1 MAQTKPPFMDF
12 DMSKFMD
19 PTKFM
24 DLSKIMAEYKLPGI
38 DMESVLAAQRKNIEA
53 LTAANQLA
61 VEGMQAVMRRQ
72 AEILRQTMEESS
84 SMMTEMLAAGTPE
97 DKIAKQ
103 ADILKAAFE
112 KALAN
117 MKELAEMVAK
127 SNTEAAEVLSNRM
140 KDNLEE
146 IKATMAKTMPKK

>member
-12 DMSKFMD
+12 DMTKFMD

-24 DLSKIMAEYKLPGI
+24 DLSKVMAEYKMPGV
-38 DMESVLAAQRKNIEA
+38 DMESVLSTQRKNIEA

-61 VEGMQAVMRRQ
+61 VEGMQAVLRRQ

-84 SMMTEMLAAGTPE
+84 SMVSEFMAAGTPE
-97 DKIAKQ
+97 DKISKQ
-103 ADILKAAFE
+103 ADIVKAAFE

-117 MKELAEMVAK
+117 MKEMAEMVAK
-127 SNTEAAEVLSNRM
+127 SNSEAAEVLSNRM
-140 KDNLEE
+140 KENLEE
-146 IKATMAKTMPKK
+146 VKSAMAKAMPKK